1 MISASYVDGLELRIK
16 ELTLSNQNLTTA
28 LQKVSDYNLRLE
40 ESQKSFI
47 SALAKSDEYITKLEN
62 ERDALVAKLSMVIA
76 AWNGY
81 DYDAINAEINKTPQQ
96 CIAEIKAEAG
106 RAGYHEA
113 LQEHSGA
120 TTSAEDYQLADQY
133 AARVRQGGE

>member
-1 MISASYVDGLELRIK
+1 MISANYVDGLELRIK

-106 RAGYHEA
+106 RAGFVAGRLRGVDYFKLTEA
-113 LQEHSGA
+113 QA
-120 TTSAEDYQLADQY
+120 ADEY
-133 AARVRQGGE
+133 AAKVRGGAV

>member
-1 MISASYVDGLELRIK
+1 MISPSYVDGLELRIK
-16 ELTLSNQNLTTA
+16 ELTKSNNALTAA
-28 LQKVSDYNLRLE
+28 LEKVSDYNLRLE

-96 CIAEIKAEAG
+96 CIAEIKAEAIESLLPKCIYSEDHKVEIITKDMV
-106 RAGYHEA
+106 RYN
-113 LQEHSGA
+113 
-120 TTSAEDYQLADQY
+120 AEKI
-133 AARVRQGGE
+133 RKGGL